1 MMSEIKSFN
10 KCLILVSSVLN
21 KRQRTLKGQSKKDN
35 PEKLATQGT
44 QDEDKQNTTQY
55 MLDTTIDKSTQ
66 IT

>member
-10 KCLILVSSVLN
+10 KCLVLVSSVLDQ
-21 KRQRTLKGQSKKDN
+21 RQRTPKGQSKRDN

-44 QDEDKQNTTQY
+44 QDEDKQNITQY